1 MSGPEMKG
9 AIDRGAA
16 ALLEWVGHEVWCEWS
31 RADEETRDRYRNGVK
46 VVLAAC
52 APTEEELL
60 ASLKVFQARDHLSR
74 PGPRDKAL
82 GSS

>member
-1 MSGPEMKG
+1 MKGQEMKG

-16 ALLEWVGHEVWCEWS
+16 ALLEWVGEEVLCEWS

-52 APTEEELL
+52 APTEEEVL
-60 ASLKVFQARDHLSR
+60 AGVKVLQARDD
-74 PGPRDKAL
+74 G
-82 GSS
+82 GVG